1 MEHGLES
8 FPVSRYCQRH
18 EIFNIDMC
26 IAFLQ
31 PLGNTGGYRLRFS
44 GHFPQGR
51 GWGAF
56 AYGSVMD
63 GAVMFLFYPNRNN
76 IGLTVGLRSTRYVE
90 C

>member
-1 MEHGLES
+1 MEHHLDS

-18 EIFNIDMC
+18 EAFNVDMC
-26 IAFLQ
+26 MAFSR
-31 PLGNTGGYRLRFS
+31 PLGDDRGYRLRFS

-63 GAVMFLFYPNRNN
+63 GAVMFLFYPNQEND
-76 IGLTVGLRSTRYVE
+76 GLTVGLRSTR
-90 C
+90 